1 MLWEVCR
8 WIWLCRLTKC
18 QKGETVLGNTFFT
31 TPGGKGANQAVAA
44 ARLGDHVHMVGCIGD
59 DMLGKQILE
68 NLKHNHVNVEYVKKR
83 TFRYRTHYTS

>member
-1 MLWEVCR
+1 MKRIYVVGSVS
-8 WIWLCRLTKC
+8 TD
-18 QKGETVLGNTFFT
+18 QVPSKGKGNTFFT

-68 NLKHNHVNVEYVKKR
+68 NLKHNHVNVEYVKSKR
-83 TFRYRTHYTS
+83 TFRYRTHYPS